1 MGRRRPAPLPPEPL
15 PESIPLDE
23 LEQMF
28 SNPCRWFLKNRAG
41 TRFLE
46 EELTLADDEPI
57 VLDPLEH
64 YQLRTAIDQALNR
77 QEDPAKLKRSLLRGG
92 RLPLGENGELL
103 FLQTLE
109 TMKRCPAPWRE
120 ERLPGPDHRI
130 LIDLAVGGTRLTGI
144 ADGDALRREHWFRRC
159 SGMTWTSLVS
169 LHLRHLLLN
178 VLFPE
183 GVVSFALF
191 FEHKTFCER
200 TIPPLPAAEAEE
212 KLLRLLESFREGM
225 RRPLPVFARA
235 SAAYADS
242 KKRSDAERKLTAIK
256 EFRSSR
262 QADRPG
268 DLDDPAIALCFNE
281 ADFNDPAVFSEF
293 ARLTDELMPPLQK
306 EIS

>member
-1 MGRRRPAPLPPEPL
+1 M
-15 PESIPLDE
+15 
-23 LEQMF
+23 
-28 SNPCRWFLKNRAG
+28 KNRAG

-57 VLDPLEH
+57 VLDPREH